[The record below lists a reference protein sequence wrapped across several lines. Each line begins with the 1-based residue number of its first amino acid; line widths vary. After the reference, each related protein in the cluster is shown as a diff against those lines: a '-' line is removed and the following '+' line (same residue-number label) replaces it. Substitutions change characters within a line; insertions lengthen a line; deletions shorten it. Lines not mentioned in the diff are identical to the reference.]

1 MNFSPEHMA
10 GQFGPDLLDDV
21 SCRRV
26 VLRLT
31 RGDKP
36 TCPACGIILSSPN
49 VQRLIDCLPVYCS
62 CGVQSSA
69 RTGTILEGSTISD
82 SKLVLMLVMMFWD
95 FSSPEIARVIGCTKQ
110 SVYNWRK
117 RLEEVNP

>member
-1 MNFSPEHMA
+1 MNFTPEQMA

-31 RGDKP
+31 RGDQPK
-36 TCPACGIILSSPN
+36 CPACGIILGDTD
-49 VQRLIDCLPVYCS
+49 VQRLLDSKPVDCT

-82 SKLVLMLVMMFWD
+82 RQLVLMLVMMFWD